1 MRTSRQA
8 CISDPGQ
15 EHNACCHY
23 SIPLTSQ
30 HHEQSIGIADEMPTT
45 TYIRSANRQQSM
57 HPHHHC
63 MSATVKSFTTN
74 APEPV
79 GGHAYIMILQA
90 NHEEED

>member
-1 MRTSRQA
+1 
-8 CISDPGQ
+8 
-15 EHNACCHY
+15 
-23 SIPLTSQ
+23 
-30 HHEQSIGIADEMPTT
+30 
-45 TYIRSANRQQSM
+45 
-57 HPHHHC
+57 